1 MKREDSFF
9 EIVNINLKEYE
20 EKKSRDRG
28 IVNWLEQG
36 ITEFHKKEEEGKS
49 KSLNGASLGVLAR
62 RIMAQEWAKI
72 RRRRSPYSYISSLE
86 QEIMHRKEKIY
97 RKEKI

>member
-9 EIVNINLKEYE
+9 EIVNINLKEYK
-20 EKKSRDRG
+20 EKKLRDRDRG

-36 ITEFHKKEEEGKS
+36 ITEFQKKEEERKP

-62 RIMAQEWAKI
+62 RIMAREWAKI
-72 RRRRSPYSYISSLE
+72 RRRRSPHSYISSLE
-86 QEIMHRKEKIY
+86 QEIMHRKEKI
-97 RKEKI
+97 

>member
-9 EIVNINLKEYE
+9 EIVNINLKEYK
-20 EKKSRDRG
+20 EKKLRDRDRG

-36 ITEFHKKEEEGKS
+36 ITEFQKKEEERKP

-62 RIMAQEWAKI
+62 RIMAREWAKI
-72 RRRRSPYSYISSLE
+72 RRRRSPHSYFFSLE
-86 QEIMHRKEKIY
+86 QEIMHRKEKI
-97 RKEKI
+97 

>member
-9 EIVNINLKEYE
+9 EIVNVNLKEYDE
-20 EKKSRDRG
+20 IKLKDRG

-36 ITEFHKKEEEGKS
+36 MTEFQKKNEDGET

-72 RRRRSPYSYISSLE
+72 RRKKSPHSHIISLE
-86 QEIMHRKEKIY
+86 QEIMHRKEKI
-97 RKEKI
+97 

>member
-1 MKREDSFF
+1 MKREDSFL
-9 EIVNINLKEYE
+9 EIVNLNLKEYE

-36 ITEFHKKEEEGKS
+36 ITEFQKREEKQEEGKP
-49 KSLNGASLGVLAR
+49 KKLNGASLGVLAR

-72 RRRRSPYSYISSLE
+72 RRRRSPYSYIFSLE
-86 QEIMHRKEKIY
+86 QEIMHRKEKI
-97 RKEKI
+97 